1 MGHESIVGIPIT
13 GVLQTDAA
21 INPGNSG
28 GPLLDSSGKVIG
40 MNTAILSESGSSS
53 GIGFSVNI
61 ATIKTVSKLLIN
73 RGKVERPFT
82 GIMFSEQIQSLLGIK
97 EGVLIR
103 QVLPD
108 SPAKWVG
115 LKGTEILPDGS
126 IALGDIIL
134 SINDVKIH
142 SDLEFFETI
151 EDHDIWENVELEII
165 RLDEEKGV
173 QMKKITLKIGVTN
186 EKQNQNAA
194 EKNFDK
200 QKTELKKDDS
210 ASD

>member
-142 SDLEFFETI
+142 SDLE
-151 EDHDIWENVELEII
+151 LEII

-186 EKQNQNAA
+186 EKQNQNAG